1 MASITEASLREAIT
15 QRLGAIHVEV
25 TDMSGTSHYQASP
38 TLGKNAL
45 SAIAKLQKEK
55 EKKKKSFKY

>member
-25 TDMSGTSHYQASP
+25 TDMSGASHYQALFCP
-38 TLGKNAL
+38 FAR
-45 SAIAKLQKEK
+45 Q
-55 EKKKKSFKY
+55 